1 MARRCRSCGSTRR
14 RRTHHR
20 RRRTVFSQP
29 GFWLLVIMAVL
40 IMYAVQTG
48 RA

>member
-1 MARRCRSCGSTRR
+1 MARRCRTCGRSDSRR
-14 RRTHHR
+14 HSRRS
-20 RRRTVFSQP
+20 RTVFSQP
-29 GFWLLVIMAVL
+29 GFWLLVIVAIL

>member
-1 MARRCRSCGSTRR
+1 MSRRCTCRR
-14 RRTHHR
+14 RH
-20 RRRTVFSQP
+20 RRTVFSQP
-29 GFWLLVIMAVL
+29 GFWLLVTLAVL

>member
-1 MARRCRSCGSTRR
+1 MARRCRSCGSTR

-29 GFWLLVIMAVL
+29 GFWLLVAVAVMIL
-40 IMYAVQTG
+40 YATQTG

>member
-1 MARRCRSCGSTRR
+1 MGGRCRGCGRR
-14 RRTHHR
+14 NSRRH
-20 RRRTVFSQP
+20 RRTVFSQP
-29 GFWLLVIMAVL
+29 GFWLLVIVAVL

>member
-14 RRTHHR
+14 RRT
-20 RRRTVFSQP
+20 VFSQP
-29 GFWLLVIMAVL
+29 GFWLLVAMAVL